1 MDLITL
7 IVVGG
12 VTYYLITSGT
22 LDQIVQNLGIGGG
35 GNAPSGGGGGQTAG
49 AAPARNYKTS
59 STSHSG
65 YTTGGGSYGGGS
77 PGWYTEGPNGSGHH
91 HCVAHTAGCFCTDPP
106 KCVSQ
111 GVPPTSA
118 GECKPQF
125 GTKSYL
131 GGGPYP
137 TTADF
142 SKCPAGTT

>member
-1 MDLITL
+1 MDIITL
-7 IVVGG
+7 LVVGG

-22 LDQIVQNLGIGGG
+22 LDQIVQNLGIGG
-35 GNAPSGGGGGQTAG
+35 QTAG
-49 AAPARNYKTS
+49 AAPATGGGGYNSRNYKT

-77 PGWYTEGPNGSGHH
+77 PGWYTEGPQGSGHH
-91 HCVAHTAGCFCTDPP
+91 HCVAHTAACYCTDPP

-125 GTKSYL
+125 GTTGYL
-131 GGGPYP
+131 GVSSGYP
-137 TTADF
+137 KTADF